1 MRESRNVPNY
11 PCKNVPHIKLCYL
24 PRLKNGF
31 LLERSKKA
39 ATKAATYLAYS
50 ARIPAESSRLGD
62 SFFFQQQQ
70 QVTSPRITLRQ
81 YRRARASKIKNRRAR
96 AKLKTTHM
104 LRNSKRIS
112 QGRTLRPK
120 PGSDAWDIVQ
130 GLAPDVVR
138 ALVRRLLCRS
148 LPFSL
153 IYRCPSSSL
162 SQGTILR
169 QTLLGKNILGGFLGS
184 P

>member
-1 MRESRNVPNY
+1 MY
-11 PCKNVPHIKLCYL
+11 LC
-24 PRLKNGF
+24 
-31 LLERSKKA
+31 
-39 ATKAATYLAYS
+39 S
-50 ARIPAESSRLGD
+50 ARIPSESCRLGD
-62 SFFFQQQQ
+62 SLFFQQQQQQQQQ

-120 PGSDAWDIVQ
+120 PGSVAWDIVQ
-130 GLAPDVVR
+130 GLAPDVVQ

-148 LPFSL
+148 LPFAL
-153 IYRCPSSSL
+153 IYRCPSFLLTL
-162 SQGTILR
+162 SGHNSPPDVAREEHPWRLPRIAVMPRRHGDTRFDGMIR
-169 QTLLGKNILGGFLGS
+169 AALGPAPPLQKLAFRPS
-184 P
+184 